1 MTKEQIE
8 QLALKAY
15 PIDSPIDDYGNIDT
29 SIDYNSYERGVYIE
43 GLTKA
48 SELLYTEQEVE
59 DAIKEGVNIGI
70 RESKNPKAVRY
81 NVVEREV
88 KECLQSIKQSR

>member
-1 MTKEQIE
+1 MNKEQIE
-8 QLALKAY
+8 QLALDCAK
-15 PIDSPIDDYGNIDT
+15 
-29 SIDYNSYERGVYIE
+29 SITKNETYQFYIKE
-43 GLTKA
+43 AFRSGFEKA

-59 DAIKEGVNIGI
+59 DSIKEGVNIGI

-88 KECLQSIKQSR
+88 KEYIQSLKQQ